1 MSKLSS
7 GWRGSFDSFR
17 EDPNDDNEIGAF
29 AISLHFPDTTFDEVL
44 TESVTD
50 GPNDKSLDILHVDE
64 EAEFAVICQCYLGQS
79 PSSKVRDGKAASIN
93 QAITWI
99 FHDDDDDTLRPEFL
113 RQKWALRNALENQHI
128 RQIFVWYTHD
138 LTETENASREVQ
150 AAGKNLESELLS
162 SGFTTEDG
170 QPIDVIAKQIG
181 DESLK
186 ETFEHAS
193 KTILVDEVNS
203 LRTTSYYETTGDDWQ
218 AISTAVRG
226 SWLKDLYAKHGSKL
240 FSANVREYL
249 GSRRSDSNINQG
261 IKHTTLK
268 SPGDFFVFNNG
279 VTALVNDFRLELDED
294 GITEIELSGISIV
307 NGAQTT
313 GAISSV
319 KELNDETE
327 LLVPIRFIKTKNTK
341 IVDGVIKFNNSQ
353 NKLEPADF
361 RSREQVQ
368 QKLVNE
374 FASIDGVDYNGG
386 RRGGA
391 SDKIRRSN
399 SLDNGAVIQALASF
413 HGKAHEAVEGHKRL
427 WTDDKLYH
435 DIFRTEINARHV
447 IFCVS
452 LVERVV
458 ERRKELQLLGKGADD
473 PSPADLRELELLNIK
488 GAQFMIAQVVGE
500 RLSTILGR
508 NVTDKWRIG
517 FTSQT
522 PQREVNL
529 DEAVELWAT
538 PVAVILRQ
546 SERFLDQVDDVPARI
561 TQEFVKEF
569 SSFVEFGLKWG
580 FDDGRFEEFADRV
593 GT

>member
-1 MSKLSS
+1 MSSLSG

-17 EDPNDDNEIGAF
+17 EDPDNDNEIGAF

-44 TESVTD
+44 SESVTD

-79 PSSKVRDGKAASIN
+79 PTSKVRDSKASSLN

-99 FHDDDDDTLRPEFL
+99 FHDDHDDTLRPEFL
-113 RQKWALRNALENQHI
+113 RQKWALRNALRDQHI
-128 RQIFVWYTHD
+128 RQIFVWFTHD
-138 LTETENASREVQ
+138 LAESENATREVQ
-150 AAGKNLESELLS
+150 AAGKNLEAELQ
-162 SGFTTEDG
+162 SGGFVTEDG

-181 DESLK
+181 EESLK

-193 KTILVDEVNS
+193 KTILVDEVNT
-203 LRTTSYYETTGDDWQ
+203 LTTASYYETTGEDWQ
-218 AISTAVRG
+218 AVSTAVRG
-226 SWLKDLYAKHGSKL
+226 SWLKDLYIKHGSKL

-261 IKHTTLK
+261 IKHTTLNT
-268 SPGDFFVFNNG
+268 PADFFVFNNG
-279 VTALVNDFRLELDED
+279 VTALVNDFQLELGSQ
-294 GITEIELSGISIV
+294 GIAEIELSGISIV

-319 KELNDETE
+319 KELDENSE
-327 LLVPIRFIKTKNTK
+327 LQVPIRFIKTKSTE

-368 QKLVNE
+368 QKLVSE
-374 FASIDGVDYNGG
+374 FARIDGVDYNGG

-399 SLDNGAVIQALASF
+399 ALDNGAVIQALASF

-452 LVERVV
+452 LVENVV
-458 ERRKELQLLGKGADD
+458 QRRKELQLIGKREEE

-488 GAQFMIAQVVGE
+488 GAQFMIAQVIGE

-508 NVTDKWRIG
+508 NLTEKWRVG
-517 FTSQT
+517 FTSSIIN
-522 PQREVNL
+522 REVNL

-561 TQEFVKEF
+561 TQEFVKDF
-569 SSFVEFGLKWG
+569 SSFVELGLKWG
-580 FDDGRFEEFADRV
+580 YDDGRFEEFADRV
-593 GT
+593 GV